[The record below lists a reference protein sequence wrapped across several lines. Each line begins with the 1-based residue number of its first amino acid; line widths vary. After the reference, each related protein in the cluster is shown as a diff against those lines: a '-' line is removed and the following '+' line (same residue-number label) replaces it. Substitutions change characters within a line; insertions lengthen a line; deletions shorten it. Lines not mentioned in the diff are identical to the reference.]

1 MSSRVSKGTKRR
13 LFVITLTTI
22 LLLSFFSFNIWQMAT
37 QIMEKNAE
45 AKFLQDEK
53 ARLEDEEAYLRVEV
67 EKLNDPEYIARYARE
82 KYLYSKD
89 NEIIFKIP

>member
-1 MSSRVSKGTKRR
+1 VSKGTKRR